1 MGKFV
6 VHGVLVEQ
14 PIKST
19 TSNGIDCVTLLVEE
33 KVRTAYNKEI
43 INVYSVNFMGKMV
56 NCVPD
61 NVRLIGAPVV
71 VTGTIRSREYKGK
84 YYNDLSGDGLTIIDT
99 GSFVSNS
106 APMPTERIEE
116 VPVIH
121 GSNLDNVQI
130 EDDDLPF

>member
-14 PIKST
+14 PRKST

-33 KVRTAYNKEI
+33 KIKTAYNKEI
-43 INVYSVNFMGKMV
+43 INVYSVDFMGKMV

-71 VTGTIRSREYKGK
+71 VTGSIRSREYKGK

-106 APMPTERIEE
+106 VPMSAERVEEEPAIE
-116 VPVIH
+116 
-121 GSNLDNVQI
+121 GANLDNIEI

>member
-14 PIKST
+14 PRKST

-33 KVRTAYNKEI
+33 KFRTAFNKEI
-43 INVYSVNFMGKMV
+43 VNVYSVDFMGKMV

-84 YYNDLSGDGLTIIDT
+84 YYNDLSGDGLTIIDI

-106 APMPTERIEE
+106 VPMSAGAEAEPAIQDDIETE
-116 VPVIH
+116 
-121 GSNLDNVQI
+121 G
-130 EDDDLPF
+130 DDYPF

>member
-6 VHGVLVEQ
+6 IHGVLVEQ
-14 PIKST
+14 PRKST

-43 INVYSVNFMGKMV
+43 INVYSVDFMGKMV

-61 NVRLIGAPVV
+61 NVRLIGSPVV
-71 VTGTIRSREYKGK
+71 VTGNIRSREYKGK
-84 YYNDLSGDGLTIIDT
+84 YYNDLSGDGLTIIDI

-106 APMPTERIEE
+106 VPMSAERVEIEPAIQG
-116 VPVIH
+116 VH
-121 GSNLDNVQI
+121 LDTIEI

>member
-14 PIKST
+14 PRKST
-19 TSNGIDCVTLLVEE
+19 TNNGIDCVTLLVEE

-43 INVYSVNFMGKMV
+43 INVYSVDFMGKMV

-106 APMPTERIEE
+106 VPMSAERAE
-116 VPVIH
+116 VEPAIQ
-121 GSNLDNVQI
+121 GANLDIIEV